1 MAPTLLSHNSTGRT
15 LERTL
20 HYLGDPHG
28 KAAGQGGALQD
39 CISPTSRGPC
49 RPVQRSLPG
58 TVALAKMASAGEP
71 RLVLSTPLLS
81 LARSE

>member
-15 LERTL
+15 RGRML

-28 KAAGQGGALQD
+28 KAAGQGGVLQD

-58 TVALAKMASAGEP
+58 IVALAKIASAGEP
-71 RLVLSTPLLS
+71 RLALSILLQS
-81 LARSE
+81 LARNE

>member
-1 MAPTLLSHNSTGRT
+1 MAPTLLSHNSTGRI

-49 RPVQRSLPG
+49 RPVQRSLPL

-71 RLVLSTPLLS
+71 RLALSTPLLS
-81 LARSE
+81 LARNE